1 MQRAFAVIDRAIEL
15 LVAAIF
21 AVMCV
26 IGLLQVFNRFVLN
39 ASLSWS
45 EEAQIFGH
53 IWLVFLAIPIG
64 YHRGAHMHVEALR
77 RRFPQRAGAAFDL
90 MVELLWAGFAGALA
104 YLSYRVS
111 VVAAWQESPGLE
123 LPMNYP
129 YYGMVIGGAYL
140 LLVAVRRIGA
150 WITERIGRASP

>member
-1 MQRAFAVIDRAIEL
+1 MQRAFAFIDRAVEL
-15 LVAAIF
+15 LVATIF
-21 AVMCV
+21 AAMCV

-64 YHRGAHMHVEALR
+64 YHRGVQMHVEAIR
-77 RRFPQRAGAAFDL
+77 TRYPGQVGALFDL
-90 MVELLWAGFAGALA
+90 MIEVLWAGFAVALA
-104 YLSYRVS
+104 VLSYRVS

-129 YYGMVIGGAYL
+129 YYGMVVGGVYL
-140 LLVAVRRIGA
+140 LLVSLRRIGA
-150 WITERIGRASP
+150 WVAERRKPAAP